1 MTTPRDIAVLVGS
14 LRKESFT
21 RKVAIALTALAAPL
35 LGPNGEIVN
44 PSTRDFRTK
53 AMVAFS
59 DWVELFRSVHAS
71 V

>member
-1 MTTPRDIAVLVGS
+1 MQQPEVYISR
-14 LRKESFT
+14 
-21 RKVAIALTALAAPL
+21 VAAL

-44 PSTRDFRTK
+44 PSTRDFLTK

-59 DWVELFRSVHAS
+59 DWVELFLSVHAS